1 MSEIKITIENCNNIS
16 KGVISLE
23 EEKLNIRYGMNGT
36 GKSTL
41 STAISLFSQGKP
53 MDDLKP
59 FGSDDEVIPTISIDG
74 DIQGVRVFNEDF
86 VNNMVFKEST
96 VIDNAFDVFIRT
108 SDYEQKRQNLDNRLL
123 RLKVEIDEK
132 PPIIQLKNDIAA
144 FAGKLE
150 LNAAGKNLKIIPIIR
165 LLLRKI
171 MCIIFQ
177 MDLKSTLR
185 LYPMIKFVL
194 IG

>member
-86 VNNMVFKEST
+86 VNNMVFKESM
-96 VIDNAFDVFIRT
+96 
-108 SDYEQKRQNLDNRLL
+108 L
-123 RLKVEIDEK
+123 
-132 PPIIQLKNDIAA
+132 IIQKCHRQRFKRGVLK
-144 FAGKLE
+144 
-150 LNAAGKNLKIIPIIR
+150 
-165 LLLRKI
+165 LRNGYRTLI
-171 MCIIFQ
+171 M
-177 MDLKSTLR
+177 MN
-185 LYPMIKFVL
+185 Y
-194 IG
+194 IGMFIMKRN